1 MRKDEYINEVT
12 SLIKNK
18 TAKKDVKKE
27 LEDHIDDRAQ
37 YFIDAGYDED
47 DSFNKAVEMTGNLKE
62 VVESLEKLHNNRLWI
77 ILSLIFLG
85 LYACIL
91 IYADFNM
98 YSFAY
103 INIVDFS
110 ETDAVI
116 SIISV
121 IAFCAATASF
131 YFAVKSKSIGVLRA
145 LGITTILTPLISFYA
160 LRPAGYQFISV
171 FTDFPAAVK
180 MGEAFFGWEAF
191 YLFFEAFGGTEE
203 NVFPYFIW
211 VICFLL
217 TFAFPIIHVVT
228 GFLSLVYAGDL
239 RSEANC
245 NNCEKTLKKLTV
257 FLITVSAIMVVGTSA
272 EIAHSEFVAIRFQ
285 QELQQLQQ
293 EYETNKDSYVS
304 AAKAEF
310 DSIDVPMN
318 KEDAMMLANEKGFS
332 TEWEFRLTIYEMYQE
347 ILIRDDDNDGIY
359 ETKEFLNMYAFE
371 NGIEKGP
378 LEKLELGSS
387 IEDLYNIADF
397 SNFIS
402 YTVQEAEDGTHIEI
416 RICDKNSN
424 DEYWLDY
431 ENGELVYKTTN

>member
-37 YFIDAGYDED
+37 YSIDAGYNED
-47 DSFNKAVEMTGNLKE
+47 DSFNKAVEMTGNPKE
-62 VVESLEKLHNNRLWI
+62 VAESLEKLHNNRLWI

-371 NGIEKGP
+371 NGIEKGS

-402 YTVQEAEDGTHIEI
+402 YTVQEAEGGTHIEI

>member
-1 MRKDEYINEVT
+1 MMKKEEYINEVT

-18 TAKKDVKKE
+18 TAKRDVKRE
-27 LEDHIDDRAQ
+27 LENHIDDRAQ

-47 DSFNKAVEMTGNLKE
+47 YSFNKAVEMMGNPKE
-62 VVESLEKLHNNRLWI
+62 VAESLEKLHNNTLWT

-191 YLFFEAFGGTEE
+191 CLFFKSFGGTEE

-211 VICFLL
+211 VICFFLI
-217 TFAFPIIHVVT
+217 FAFPIIHVVT

-245 NNCEKTLKKLTV
+245 SNCEKALKKLTV
-257 FLITVSAIMVVGTSA
+257 FLITVSAIMVIGTSV
-272 EIAHSEFVAIRFQ
+272 EIIRDMSMR
-285 QELQQLQQ
+285 
-293 EYETNKDSYVS
+293 NKDAREYY
-304 AAKAEF
+304 AHMDDYYTMAKAEF
-310 DSIDVPMN
+310 DSIEIPLTE
-318 KEDAMMLANEKGFS
+318 EDAKALQEKNDTYGEMDTS
-332 TEWEFRLTIYEMYQE
+332 YYNSLKIYINSQVIE
-347 ILIRDDDNDGIY
+347 LRDYEKDGIY
-359 ETKEFLNMYAFE
+359 ESKQIFNYDAHLK
-371 NGIEKGP
+371 GIEKGT
-378 LEKLELGSS
+378 LEDLEIGSP
-387 IEDLYNIADF
+387 IEDLYDIADF
-397 SNFIS
+397 SSFMS
-402 YTVQEAEDGTHIEI
+402 YEERKAEDGVYIELRIVDENDNEQFWFNYKDGKLTHSTLKE
-416 RICDKNSN
+416 
-424 DEYWLDY
+424 
-431 ENGELVYKTTN
+431 

>member
-1 MRKDEYINEVT
+1 
-12 SLIKNK
+12 
-18 TAKKDVKKE
+18 
-27 LEDHIDDRAQ
+27 
-37 YFIDAGYDED
+37 
-47 DSFNKAVEMTGNLKE
+47 
-62 VVESLEKLHNNRLWI
+62 
-77 ILSLIFLG
+77 
-85 LYACIL
+85 
-91 IYADFNM
+91 M

-121 IAFCAATASF
+121 IAFCAATVSF

-332 TEWEFRLTIYEMYQE
+332 MEWEFRLTIYEMYQE

-371 NGIEKGP
+371 NEIEKGP

-402 YTVQEAEDGTHIEI
+402 YTVQEAEDETHIEI